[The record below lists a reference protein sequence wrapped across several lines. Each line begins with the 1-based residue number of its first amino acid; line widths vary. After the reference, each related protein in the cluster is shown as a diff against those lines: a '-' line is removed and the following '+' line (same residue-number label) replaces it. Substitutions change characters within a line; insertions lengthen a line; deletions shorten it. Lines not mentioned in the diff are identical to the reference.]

1 MSSSKEGASIIRVEG
16 QLTAKDTSLLKAKY
30 RSAGSPHRLD
40 LSGLLS
46 ADEAGIELL
55 RSLQAEGAELHG
67 VSTFI
72 RRRLEEEK
80 P

>member
-1 MSSSKEGASIIRVEG
+1 MLPWWLVMRTYGPDDSIVDG
-16 QLTAKDTSLLKAKY
+16 TSLLDAKY

-55 RSLQAEGAELHG
+55 RTLQAEGAELHG
-67 VSTFI
+67 ASPYF
-72 RRRLEEEK
+72 RQLLEEET